1 MSTGACGWV
10 RAARYGSAAARGLG
24 TVTVRKGADMADTD
38 GRYAFLH
45 GGADERRRPDL
56 LAARLDP
63 VTRRRIGRLGL
74 AADVRCLEVG
84 GGRGSIARWLCQD
97 AQC

>member
-1 MSTGACGWV
+1 MRMV

-38 GRYAFLH
+38 GRYAFPH
-45 GGADERRRPDL
+45 GGADERHRLDL
-56 LAARLDP
+56 FAARLDP

-74 AADVRCLEVG
+74 APDVRCLEVG
-84 GGRGSIARWLCQD
+84 GGRGSIAR
-97 AQC
+97 